1 MSHLT
6 DACQLV
12 DTLIVFNRT
21 IQRVDM
27 SLRDASKQLQDVTEQ
42 GLKLNLFLV
51 AVQSELEQAQ
61 AGLETMFFVLYAMFA
76 LVGASLLHQCAL
88 LRYLSTRKK
97 DDATFVFV

>member
-1 MSHLT
+1 M
-6 DACQLV
+6 
-12 DTLIVFNRT
+12 VFNRT
-21 IQRVDM
+21 ISRVDTA
-27 SLRDASKQLQDVTEQ
+27 LNGATKQLQDMTEEGQ
-42 GLKLNLFLV
+42 KLNLFLV
-51 AVQSELEQAQ
+51 AVQGELEQAQ